1 MIVTVRSRV
10 DSMVRVAMIAG
21 TEQPK
26 PSTSGT
32 NDRPCRPNLRITP
45 SITNAARAI

>member
-1 MIVTVRSRV
+1 MIVTLRSRS

-32 NDRPCRPNLRITP
+32 KDLP
-45 SITNAARAI
+45 